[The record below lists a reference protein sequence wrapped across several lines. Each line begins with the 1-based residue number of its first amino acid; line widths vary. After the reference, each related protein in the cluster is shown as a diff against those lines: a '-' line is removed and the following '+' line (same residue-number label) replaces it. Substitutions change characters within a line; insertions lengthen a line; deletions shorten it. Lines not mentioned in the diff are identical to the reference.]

1 MWSPWG
7 SRRITTTAPAWCSAR
22 SRTSTTSPTPPR
34 ASRCTWTTAPRPCP
48 TSCICSWRPAS
59 AQGRSRCRGPA
70 STTSSSP
77 RRAGAS
83 KVARPRRPKQV
94 PDERS
99 REGDEAV
106 NETVL
111 LGRRAVREVWRIP
124 AATIPALFIPVFF
137 LVVNLGQVNK
147 IFPPSTPFLHGQH
160 YVAFQI
166 PVSLVFAVSSA
177 TSGLAMVTD
186 IDIGYLDKLLA
197 APIRRTAIVWG
208 RLAADLARGIA
219 VSVIVLAVGY
229 AFGARVKSGA
239 VGTILLIVLAA
250 LWGVAYAG
258 IAIAIAL
265 KTKNVQTT
273 NASFLIFFP
282 LLFLTPNFVPMD
294 LLAGPLKAIA
304 RVNPVTYVITGLRD
318 LVLFHDIHWGSLGA
332 CVLTIFATGVVLTW
346 LSMRALATFAD

>member
-1 MWSPWG
+1 MS
-7 SRRITTTAPAWCSAR
+7 
-22 SRTSTTSPTPPR
+22 
-34 ASRCTWTTAPRPCP
+34 
-48 TSCICSWRPAS
+48 
-59 AQGRSRCRGPA
+59 
-70 STTSSSP
+70 
-77 RRAGAS
+77 
-83 KVARPRRPKQV
+83 
-94 PDERS
+94 
-99 REGDEAV
+99 
-106 NETVL
+106 ETL
-111 LGRRAVREVWRIP
+111 LLARRAVREVWRIP

-147 IFPPSTPFLHGQH
+147 IFPTSTPFLHGQH

-208 RLAADLARGIA
+208 RLAADLARGVASSI
-219 VSVIVLAVGY
+219 IILAVGF
-229 AFGARVKSGA
+229 AFGARVKSGV
-239 VGTILLIVLAA
+239 VGVLLLIVLSA

-265 KTKNVQTT
+265 RTKNVQTT

-282 LLFLTPNFVPMD
+282 LLFLTPNFVPLE

-304 RVNPVTYVITGLRD
+304 RINPVTYIINGLRE
-318 LVLFHDIHWGSLGA
+318 LVLYPHIHWGSLGA
-332 CVLTIFATGVVLTW
+332 CALTIALTGVVLTGI
-346 LSMRALATFAD
+346 SMRTLNHFSD